1 MISFFYIF
9 FLFVICCFIFYRYL
23 VVMIPVI
30 ICMSLYCI
38 DIVYCSVMMMI
49 YLCKL
54 GHANPSCHLEWI
66 SEVFFNLKISRP
78 KSIFVTFSS
87 FALNSYTCRYTFFCK
102 FALHSGSTYFPVFY
116 SMRVLTPWDVGIA
129 IADLDL
135 WFFFNQL
142 I

>member
-1 MISFFYIF
+1 MISFFYSF
-9 FLFVICCFIFYRYL
+9 FLFVICCFIYYRYL

-38 DIVYCSVMMMI
+38 DIVYYSVMMI

-135 WFFFNQL
+135 WFFLNQL